1 MGEMK
6 IKVGMDTSSF
16 DTGIGRLQTQV
27 SKLNTGTLAGGF
39 RSLAADLA
47 SANSPAEALSRTF
60 GRLGDLL
67 KGTIFGA
74 AGLAVG
80 KLLAAPF
87 EQVSAIVKDSTDIFS
102 AAIRRLQDSG
112 DALSFSQAVGEVDS
126 LTQSIQQIDQAIQKI
141 DANPLLRAV
150 AAVTGSR
157 KEMEA
162 QKSTLLQNAGGRLA
176 QGLANETTRTK
187 ASQGMS
193 SDERQLLEISD
204 RSRERA
210 EKIRNTFK
218 GKWSPVA
225 DQALEESFNLFVQE
239 RNAKLQEIADKGI
252 QKEVAERIKTDQ
264 EILRREEEER
274 EMERRSYDRRRD
286 LKRERM
292 VEDFRKGLDEARSV
306 ADEAQRRGVPVEQ
319 IQQER
324 ALKAFD
330 QQGAAASRASGPLEV
345 MADDLQ
351 KMGGGGRFA
360 LVGGGEDRELTGTA
374 KEQLKALEQIVKNT
388 QGGGAGSGVQ

>member
-1 MGEMK
+1 MK